1 MSMNNGMCFSD
12 AIAHFNLNFSFKT
25 IVEDIILF
33 NTRYFVF
40 LLFLGLAE
48 MKYKVTNYGNL
59 RVFVEA
65 GFRLLKIRIQNRKFT
80 GNYERSL
87 Q

>member
-1 MSMNNGMCFSD
+1 MECVSAMRLHILILIFLLKKL
-12 AIAHFNLNFSFKT
+12 F
-25 IVEDIILF
+25 EDIILF

-40 LLFLGLAE
+40 LLFLGLPE

-65 GFRLLKIRIQNRKFT
+65 GFRLLKIRTQNRKFT
-80 GNYERSL
+80 ANYERSL

>member
-1 MSMNNGMCFSD
+1 MRLHILILIFPLKQL
-12 AIAHFNLNFSFKT
+12 F
-25 IVEDIILF
+25 DIILF

-59 RVFVEA
+59 RIFVEA
-65 GFRLLKIRIQNRKFT
+65 GFRLLKIRTQNRKFT
-80 GNYERSL
+80 ANNERSL

>member
-1 MSMNNGMCFSD
+1 MNNGCVSAMRLHILILIFLLKKL
-12 AIAHFNLNFSFKT
+12 F
-25 IVEDIILF
+25 EDIILF

-40 LLFLGLAE
+40 LFV
-48 MKYKVTNYGNL
+48 YKVTNYENL

>member
-1 MSMNNGMCFSD
+1 MECVSPMRLHILILIFPLKQL
-12 AIAHFNLNFSFKT
+12 F
-25 IVEDIILF
+25 DIILF

-80 GNYERSL
+80 ANYERSL
-87 Q
+87 

>member
-1 MSMNNGMCFSD
+1 MECVSAMRLHILILISLLKQLF
-12 AIAHFNLNFSFKT
+12 
-25 IVEDIILF
+25 EDIILF

>member
-40 LLFLGLAE
+40 LFV
-48 MKYKVTNYGNL
+48 YKVTNYENL

>member
-1 MSMNNGMCFSD
+1 MNNGMCFSD
-12 AIAHFNLNFSFKT
+12 AIAHFNLNFSFNT

-40 LLFLGLAE
+40 LFV
-48 MKYKVTNYGNL
+48 YKVTNYENL

>member
-1 MSMNNGMCFSD
+1 MNNGMCFSD

-40 LLFLGLAE
+40 LFV
-48 MKYKVTNYGNL
+48 YKVTNYENL

>member
-1 MSMNNGMCFSD
+1 MECVSAMRLHILILIFLLKQL
-12 AIAHFNLNFSFKT
+12 F
-25 IVEDIILF
+25 EDIILF

-65 GFRLLKIRIQNRKFT
+65 GFRLLKIRTQNRKFT
-80 GNYERSL
+80 ANYERSL

>member
-1 MSMNNGMCFSD
+1 MNNGMCFSD

-40 LLFLGLAE
+40 LFV
-48 MKYKVTNYGNL
+48 YKVTNYENL

-65 GFRLLKIRIQNRKFT
+65 GFRLPKIRTQNRKFT

>member
-1 MSMNNGMCFSD
+1 MCFSD

-40 LLFLGLAE
+40 LFV
-48 MKYKVTNYGNL
+48 YKVTNYENL

>member
-1 MSMNNGMCFSD
+1 MRLHILILIFPLKQL
-12 AIAHFNLNFSFKT
+12 F
-25 IVEDIILF
+25 DIILF

-59 RVFVEA
+59 RIFVEA
-65 GFRLLKIRIQNRKFT
+65 GFRLLKIRTQNRKFT
-80 GNYERSL
+80 ANYERSL